1 MLTIIYK
8 PTVAVF
14 EKRAAALEGG
24 TAAVG
29 TCSGQAA
36 IFNTI
41 ICLAGTGDNV
51 VASINLYGGT
61 YSLFKTLLPRL
72 GIEVRWAKQET
83 REEYAKHIDDKTKLF
98 FVESIGNP
106 RCSIPDLQGLADVAH
121 ENHIPF
127 VVCRIPQLKPFPKFV
142 CLMAT
147 ARLTTPS
154 VHAAHGAGPRTLEP
168 ISSCIRPPSGWAV
181 TAPPSAA

>member
-1 MLTIIYK
+1 MLAIKAPLYAYRDHVANIQK

-41 ICLAGTGDNV
+41 ICLAGAGDNV

-83 REEYAKHIDDKTKLF
+83 RDEYARHVDDKTKLF

-127 VVCRIPQLKPFPKFV
+127 VVSNDLNSLCP
-142 CLMAT
+142 
-147 ARLTTPS
+147 
-154 VHAAHGAGPRTLEP
+154 
-168 ISSCIRPPSGWAV
+168 
-181 TAPPSAA
+181 

>member
-1 MLTIIYK
+1 M
-8 PTVAVF
+8 
-14 EKRAAALEGG
+14 
-24 TAAVG
+24 G

-41 ICLAGTGDNV
+41 ICLAGAGDNV

-72 GIEVRWAKQET
+72 GIEVRWAKLET
-83 REEYAKHIDDKTKLF
+83 REEYAQHIDDKTKLF

-127 VVCRIPQLKPFPKFV
+127 VVSAKRPVMGFV
-142 CLMAT
+142 LM
-147 ARLTTPS
+147 LT
-154 VHAAHGAGPRTLEP
+154 
-168 ISSCIRPPSGWAV
+168 SSTG
-181 TAPPSAA
+181 

>member
-1 MLTIIYK
+1 M
-8 PTVAVF
+8 
-14 EKRAAALEGG
+14 
-24 TAAVG
+24 G

-41 ICLAGTGDNV
+41 ICLAGAGDNV

-72 GIEVRWAKQET
+72 GIEVRWAKMET
-83 REEYAKHIDDKTKLF
+83 REEYAKYIDDKTKLF

-127 VVCRIPQLKPFPKFV
+127 VVS
-142 CLMAT
+142 A
-147 ARLTTPS
+147 S
-154 VHAAHGAGPRTLEP
+154 HSHGDIVVIL
-168 ISSCIRPPSGWAV
+168 ISNTG
-181 TAPPSAA
+181 

>member
-1 MLTIIYK
+1 MYVNNSGIVLNGVEPQIADNYK

-41 ICLAGTGDNV
+41 ICLAGAGDNV

-72 GIEVRWAKQET
+72 GIEIRWAKMET
-83 REEYAKHIDDKTKLF
+83 REEYAKHVDDKTKCF

-121 ENHIPF
+121 ENHIPL
-127 VVCRIPQLKPFPKFV
+127 VVS
-142 CLMAT
+142 T
-147 ARLTTPS
+147 SPS
-154 VHAAHGAGPRTLEP
+154 
-168 ISSCIRPPSGWAV
+168 
-181 TAPPSAA
+181 